1 VSVYYKKILYN
12 MVRKCDS
19 IRLGYVANRHLIR
32 VPEFLA

>member
-1 VSVYYKKILYN
+1 